1 MGLFIAG
8 DCIDEGRLTGAGA
21 AEDQHHAA
29 RLDAELDILQ
39 EQTPLEEAAD
49 GAVIDVDLEIV
60 VPEGRVVVREVV
72 AGEIKDGVADV
83 DDVVRREDHDALD
96 PLLIDI
102 DAALGLHILHLPVT
116 INVADQR
123 MVLVRL
129 LRAARLRRRE
139 VPADM
144 AIDMVDRLFLP
155 ERQLLPDELTVEAKQ
170 EHEDQLLACLLD
182 ADDVAIL
189 KQTIL
194 PLRQRD
200 AIDARRVGVRQI
212 LVVPLA
218 EIVGEP
224 ALRMCEEG
232 ILERD
237 LGLVSTAEQPSA
249 PDRQALLHLKLNRF
263 AADSDRDKLC
273 RLHEIP

>member
-1 MGLFIAG
+1 M
-8 DCIDEGRLTGAGA
+8 
-21 AEDQHHAA
+21 
-29 RLDAELDILQ
+29 
-39 EQTPLEEAAD
+39 
-49 GAVIDVDLEIV
+49 
-60 VPEGRVVVREVV
+60 VPEGRVIVREVV
-72 AGEIKDGVADV
+72 AGEIKDGVTDV

-116 INVADQR
+116 IDVADQR

-144 AIDMVDRLFLP
+144 AVDMVDRLLLP
-155 ERQLLPDELTVEAKQ
+155 ERQLLPDELTVEAEQ

-200 AIDARRVGVRQI
+200 TIDARRVGVRQI

-237 LGLVSTAEQPSA
+237 LCLVSASEQPSA
-249 PDRQALLHLKLNRF
+249 PDRQALLHLELNRF
-263 AADSDRDKLC
+263 AADSDRDELC

>member
-8 DCIDEGRLTGAGA
+8 DGIDEGRLTGAGT

-116 INVADQR
+116 VDVADQR

-144 AIDMVDRLFLP
+144 AVDMVD
-155 ERQLLPDELTVEAKQ
+155 
-170 EHEDQLLACLLD
+170 
-182 ADDVAIL
+182 
-189 KQTIL
+189 
-194 PLRQRD
+194 
-200 AIDARRVGVRQI
+200 
-212 LVVPLA
+212 
-218 EIVGEP
+218 
-224 ALRMCEEG
+224 
-232 ILERD
+232 
-237 LGLVSTAEQPSA
+237 
-249 PDRQALLHLKLNRF
+249 
-263 AADSDRDKLC
+263 
-273 RLHEIP
+273 